1 MPEVRVQL
9 PLGACGGVRVG
20 TGRRLLTAPTQVRF
34 LSPQFESIATGL
46 SLPNHIQA
54 EAEQPQIAQRGRS
67 AATKAES
74 R

>member
-34 LSPQFESIATGL
+34 LSPQLESNDYPAG
-46 SLPNHIQA
+46 S
-54 EAEQPQIAQRGRS
+54 QRPCKLVSVVLVRV
-67 AATKAES
+67 
-74 R
+74 RVPRLWI